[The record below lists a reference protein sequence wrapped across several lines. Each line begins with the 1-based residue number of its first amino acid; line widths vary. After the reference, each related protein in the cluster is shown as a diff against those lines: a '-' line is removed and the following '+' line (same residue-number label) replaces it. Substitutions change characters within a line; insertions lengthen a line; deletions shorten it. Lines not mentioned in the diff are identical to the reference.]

1 MSKKENN
8 SNYKKKLIVL
18 ESVKKI
24 VREEGW
30 SKNVLKKLINN
41 KLSSTDL
48 VYLFPNGYL
57 DLLKLALNEINN
69 KLEDKIKKINIIN
82 FPLSKRIKK
91 ILSIRMKILD
101 DDKIFYKKTFNHLIL
116 PQNSK
121 LMKINLYKSI
131 DTMWYLAGDNSTDF
145 SFYTKRIS
153 LALIYVNALYVLF
166 NRGVNEAEINI
177 DKNLKKISKIPKI
190 KDRFSFIKDNLPIF
204 LKGLIN

>member
-18 ESVKKI
+18 ESAKKI

-166 NRGVNEAEINI
+166 NRGINEAEINI
-177 DKNLKKISKIPKI
+177 DKNLKKISKLPKI